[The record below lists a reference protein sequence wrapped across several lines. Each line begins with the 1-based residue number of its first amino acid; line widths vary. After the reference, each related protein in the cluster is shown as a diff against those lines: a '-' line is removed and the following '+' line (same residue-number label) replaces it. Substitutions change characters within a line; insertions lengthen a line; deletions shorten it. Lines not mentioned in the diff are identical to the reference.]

1 LGRTLLAVG
10 VLTLILPRAAGAA
23 PFSKQD
29 IFVPMDDGV
38 PIAATLYEPQE
49 TPPASGWP
57 TVLLLHGLGQNRA
70 SPGVAGLSPHAVAE
84 TWLAGDG
91 YAVLTFDAR
100 AHGQSGGV
108 SWLDG
113 PREIEDV
120 RSLYDWLSARPEI
133 DRTRIGAVGLS
144 YGGGAVWRAAVEG
157 VPFATIVPAATW
169 TDLAAALFPNG
180 LVKAGAVAGL
190 VAGLPRERMSPAL
203 VRFSEG
209 LLRNESLDRLKP
221 FAALRSSRT
230 LLDRLQTPVFMLQG
244 RRDFTFDLGQ
254 VFAAYTQ
261 LRAPK
266 RLYLGDFGHAPA
278 TNPPAEQ
285 AHYLGEI
292 KDWLDRFL
300 KGERNGILSRPPIEV
315 ASDPWTGK
323 TVSYRRIPPR
333 RAVRLKLPGNATLGP
348 AGKVIRSVALPRRQL
363 EVFGAPVV
371 ALTASTT
378 SSWDHVVAVLSA
390 LTRQGKEIVVSEG
403 GAATPMLSRQPRTIA
418 LPLID
423 TAAVIPAGS
432 RLRVTLAATSTA
444 RDLADL
450 LYPLGVAADAR
461 ITIRAVRVT
470 LPVLATPISP

>member
-1 LGRTLLAVG
+1 LGRTFLAVG
-10 VLTLILPRAAGAA
+10 VMTLVLAGGVSAA
-23 PFSKQD
+23 PFSKQEV
-29 IFVPMDDGV
+29 FVAMDDGV
-38 PIAATLYEPQE
+38 PLAATLYEPE
-49 TPPASGWP
+49 GTPPANGWP
-57 TVLLLHGLGQNRA
+57 TVLLLHGLGQSRA
-70 SPGVAGLSPHAVAE
+70 SPGVVGLSPQTVAE

-120 RSLYDWLSARPEI
+120 RSLHGWLSARPEI
-133 DRTRIGAVGLS
+133 DRTKIGAVGLS
-144 YGGGAVWRAAVEG
+144 YGGGAVWRAAVDG

-169 TDLAAALFPNG
+169 TDLASALFPNG
-180 LVKAGAVAGL
+180 LVKTGAAAGF

-203 VRFSEG
+203 LRFADG
-209 LLRNESLDRLKP
+209 LLRNENLDGLRR

-230 LLDRLQTPVFMLQG
+230 LLDRLRTPVFMLQG

-254 VFAAYTQ
+254 AFTAYTR
-261 LRAPK
+261 LRGPK
-266 RLYLGDFGHAPA
+266 RLYIGNFGHSPA
-278 TNPPAEQ
+278 ANPPAEQ
-285 AHYLGEI
+285 AHYLGELR
-292 KDWLDRFL
+292 DWLDRFL
-300 KGERNGILSRPPIEV
+300 KGELNGILNRRPIEI
-315 ASDPWTGK
+315 APDPWRGK

-333 RAVRLKLPGNATLGP
+333 RALRLKLPGVATLGP
-348 AGKVIRSVALPRRQL
+348 SGKAVRSVALPLRQL
-363 EVFGAPVV
+363 ELFGAPVV

-390 LTRQGKEIVVSEG
+390 RTRQGKEIVVSEG
-403 GAATPMLSRQPRTIA
+403 GAATPMLSRQALTIA

-423 TAAVIPAGS
+423 TTAVIPAGS

-444 RDLADL
+444 RDATDV
-450 LYPLGVAADAR
+450 LYPLGVAVDAR

-470 LPVLATPISP
+470 LPVLATPISR